1 MDENLSFFKCNRDFW
16 GLDDVKKI
24 YASKRVDIE
33 EQQSS
38 QSTLKLVDE
47 DDINSLHDKYDIPME
62 FEEVH
67 NRRKFYIDDLKDK
80 YNDADDAVDYGE
92 DLKDYDE
99 FMSEVEWKN
108 IMKVNRQIIQK
119 NRNSNSV
126 IK

>member
-1 MDENLSFFKCNRDFW
+1 M
-16 GLDDVKKI
+16 KKI